1 MPETAGT
8 LYIVATPIGNLDD
21 LSPRARRTLAEVDVI
36 LCEDTRHTGRM
47 LRRLG
52 IGTRRV
58 SLHEHNEEQ
67 RVPEVIE
74 KLKAG
79 RNYALVSDA
88 GTPLVSDPGFRL
100 LQASRAADVTVSPVP
115 GPCAAVAAIS
125 VSGLATDRFCFE
137 GFLPSRAAARRQRLE
152 QLAAE
157 PRTLIFYETGRR
169 IAATLRDCRSVLGDE
184 RPAAVGRELTKAF
197 ETLYRDSLAGLAN
210 RFDEDTDTAR
220 GECVLVVAGAEHS
233 AAAGPDPK
241 HALRVLLEE
250 LPASA
255 AARVVARLYGIPRR
269 EAYRMALAQSDD

>member
-21 LSPRARRTLAEVDVI
+21 LSPRARRILAEVDVI

-52 IGTRRV
+52 ISTRRV

-67 RVPEVIE
+67 RLPEVIAS
-74 KLKAG
+74 LRAG
-79 RNYALVSDA
+79 RDYALVSDA

-100 LQASRAADVTVSPVP
+100 LRACRAANVTASPVP
-115 GPCAAVAAIS
+115 GPCAAVAALS

-137 GFLPSRAAARRQRLE
+137 GFLPSRAVARRKRLDD
-152 QLAAE
+152 LAEE

-169 IAATLRDCRSVLGDE
+169 MAATLRDCKSAFGGE
-184 RPAAVGRELTKAF
+184 RAAAIGRELTKAF
-197 ETLYRDSLAGLAN
+197 ETIYRDSLAGLAI
-210 RFDEDTDTAR
+210 RFEEDAETSR
-220 GECVLVVAGAEHS
+220 GECVLVISGAGHTVAG
-233 AAAGPDPK
+233 GPDPK
-241 HALRVLLEE
+241 QALRVLLEE

-269 EAYRMALAQSDD
+269 EAYNLALGIAND

>member
-1 MPETAGT
+1 
-8 LYIVATPIGNLDD
+8 
-21 LSPRARRTLAEVDVI
+21 
-36 LCEDTRHTGRM
+36 M

-220 GECVLVVAGAEHS
+220 GECVLVVAGAEDS

-269 EAYRMALAQSDD
+269 EAYRMALAQSED